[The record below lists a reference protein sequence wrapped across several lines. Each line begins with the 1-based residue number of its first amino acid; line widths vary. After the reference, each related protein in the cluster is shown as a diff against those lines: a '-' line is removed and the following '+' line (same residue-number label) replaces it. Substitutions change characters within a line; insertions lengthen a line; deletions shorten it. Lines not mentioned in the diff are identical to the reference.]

1 MYPHMYRI
9 RQRFEG
15 PAVRDIPATVAAEL
29 ARINVASAIKP
40 GQTVAL
46 TAGSRGVANIATII
60 KAAAGYLRNI
70 GASPFVIPAMGS
82 HGGGT
87 ADGQLDVLRHYG
99 ITEDSMGV
107 PLRATMEV
115 VQIGETPDG
124 LPVWLDKYAAEADHI
139 GVINRV
145 KPHTDFSGAIESG
158 LFKMMTI
165 GLGKYHGAQH
175 YHRANVQYGYEH
187 VIRTV
192 GRTVLRQARIAFG
205 LGIIENG
212 HDQTAIIQAVPA
224 PQFEETELKLQA
236 LSKQLVARLPFDFIH
251 LLIVEE
257 MGKNISGTGMDT
269 KVIGRIMNIIEESPK
284 RPRILR
290 IYVRDLHDDSYGNAT
305 GVGLADFVARR
316 LVNKIDPA
324 ATYINCLTGLSPE
337 SARIPMTVDTD
348 REAVE
353 AALGTIGLV
362 KPEEAR
368 VVRIQNTLLLEE
380 LDVSE
385 ALLPEVK
392 QRDTLEVLWG
402 PKGLAFDNAGAL
414 PAFAG
419 AMTAAQTA
427 RPCEANVH
435 DLASA

>member
-1 MYPHMYRI
+1 MYPNMYRI

-15 PAVRDIPATVAAEL
+15 PAVQDIPAAVAAEL
-29 ARINVASAIKP
+29 ARVNVASVIRP

-60 KAAAGYLRNI
+60 KATADYLKTI
-70 GASPFVIPAMGS
+70 GAKPFVIPAMGS

-115 VQIGETPDG
+115 VQLGETPDG
-124 LPVWLDKYAAEADHI
+124 LPVWLDKYASEADHV

-158 LFKMMTI
+158 LLKMMTI

-187 VIRTV
+187 IVRTV
-192 GRTVLRQARIAFG
+192 GRTVLQQARIAFG
-205 LGIIENG
+205 LGVIENG
-212 HDQTAIIQAVPA
+212 YDQTAIVEAVMA
-224 PQFEETELKLQA
+224 PEFEATELKLQA
-236 LSKQLVARLPFDFIH
+236 LSKKLAARLPFDFIH

-257 MGKNISGTGMDT
+257 MGKNISGAGMDT
-269 KVIGRIMNIIEESPK
+269 KVIGRIMNIIEPPPK
-284 RPRILR
+284 HPRILR

-305 GVGLADFVARR
+305 GVGLADFVSRR
-316 LVNKIDPA
+316 LVNKIDPT

-337 SARIPMTVDTD
+337 SARIPITFDTD

-353 AALGTIGLV
+353 AALGTIGMV
-362 KPEEAR
+362 KPEDAR
-368 VVRIQNTLLLEE
+368 IVRIKNTLLLEE

-385 ALLPEVK
+385 ACVPEVH
-392 QRDTLEVLWG
+392 QRDNLEVLWG
-402 PKGLAFDNAGAL
+402 PKGLVFDGSGGL
-414 PAFAG
+414 PAFA
-419 AMTAAQTA
+419 
-427 RPCEANVH
+427 
-435 DLASA
+435 

>member
-1 MYPHMYRI
+1 MYPDMYRI
-9 RQRFEG
+9 RQTFEG
-15 PAVRDIPATVAAEL
+15 PAVADIPAAVRDEL
-29 ARINVASAIKP
+29 ARVDVASVIKP

-60 KAAAGYLRNI
+60 KATVDYLKAI
-70 GASPFVIPAMGS
+70 GARPFIIPAMGS

-87 ADGQLDVLRHYG
+87 ADGQLDVLHHYG
-99 ITEDSMGV
+99 IAEANMGA
-107 PLRATMEV
+107 PLRASMEV

-124 LPVWLDKYAAEADHI
+124 LPVWLDKSASEADHI

-192 GRTVLRQARIAFG
+192 GRTVLKHARIAFG
-205 LGIIENG
+205 LGVIENG
-212 HDQTAIIQAVPA
+212 YDQTAVIRAVRA
-224 PQFEETELKLQA
+224 PQFEATELELQA
-236 LSKQLVARLPFDFIH
+236 LSKQLAARLPFDFIH

-269 KVIGRIMNIIEESPK
+269 KVIGRIMNIIEPPPK
-284 RPRILR
+284 HPHILR
-290 IYVRDLHDDSYGNAT
+290 IYVRDIHHDSYGNAM
-305 GVGLADFVARR
+305 GVGLADFVSRR
-316 LVNKIDPA
+316 LVNKIDPT
-324 ATYINCLTGLSPE
+324 ATYINGLTGLSPE
-337 SARIPMTVDTD
+337 SARIPITFDTD

-368 VVRIQNTLLLEE
+368 IVRIQNTLLLEE

-385 ALLPEVK
+385 ALLSEVK
-392 QRDTLEVLWG
+392 QRDTLEILWG
-402 PKGLAFDNAGAL
+402 PKPLMFDSTGGLPTF
-414 PAFAG
+414 
-419 AMTAAQTA
+419 M
-427 RPCEANVH
+427 
-435 DLASA
+435 

>member
-1 MYPHMYRI
+1 MYPNMYRI

-15 PAVRDIPATVAAEL
+15 PTVADIPAAVQAEL
-29 ARINVASAIKP
+29 ARADVASIIKP

-46 TAGSRGVANIATII
+46 TAGSRGVANIATIMR
-60 KAAAGYLRNI
+60 AAADYLQTL
-70 GASPFVIPAMGS
+70 GAKPFVIPAMGS

-124 LPVWLDKYAAEADHI
+124 IPVWLDKYASEADHI

-165 GLGKYHGAQH
+165 GLGKYQGAQH

-192 GRTVLRQARIAFG
+192 GRTVLQHARIAFG
-205 LGIIENG
+205 LGVIENG
-212 HDQTAIIQAVPA
+212 YDQTAIIRAVLA
-224 PQFEETELKLQA
+224 PQFEEAELELQA
-236 LSKQLVARLPFDFIH
+236 LSKKLAARLPFDFIH

-257 MGKNISGTGMDT
+257 MGKNISGAGMDT
-269 KVIGRIMNIIEESPK
+269 KVIGRIMNIIEQPPK
-284 RPRILR
+284 HPRILR

-305 GVGLADFVARR
+305 GVGLADFVSRR
-316 LVNKIDPA
+316 LVNKIDPTP
-324 ATYINCLTGLSPE
+324 TYINCLTGLSPE
-337 SARIPMTVDTD
+337 SARIPITFDTD

-353 AALGTIGLV
+353 AALGTIGAV
-362 KPEEAR
+362 KSEEAR
-368 VVRIQNTLLLEE
+368 IVRIKNTLLLEE

-392 QRDTLEVLWG
+392 PRDTLEILWG
-402 PKGLAFDNAGAL
+402 PKGLAFDHSGAL
-414 PAFAG
+414 SHFA
-419 AMTAAQTA
+419 
-427 RPCEANVH
+427 
-435 DLASA
+435 

>member
-1 MYPHMYRI
+1 MYPNMYRL

-15 PAVRDIPATVAAEL
+15 PAIHDIPATVAAEL
-29 ARINVASAIKP
+29 ARAGVAATVKP

-46 TAGSRGVANIATII
+46 TAGSRGVANIATIV
-60 KAAAGYLRNI
+60 KATAEYLKAI
-70 GASPFVIPAMGS
+70 GAKPFIIPAMGS

-87 ADGQLDVLRHYG
+87 ADGQLDVLRHYD
-99 ITEDSMGV
+99 ITEETMGV

-115 VQIGETPDG
+115 VQLGETADG
-124 LPVWLDKYAAEADHI
+124 LPVWLDKYASEADHI

-158 LFKMMTI
+158 LLKMMAI

-187 VIRTV
+187 VIRSV
-192 GRTVLRQARIAFG
+192 GRTVLQQARIAFG

-212 HDQTAIIQAVPA
+212 YDQTAVIQAVRA
-224 PQFEETELKLQA
+224 SEFEDTELRLQA
-236 LSKQLVARLPFDFIH
+236 LAKQLAARLPFDFIH

-257 MGKNISGTGMDT
+257 MGKNISGAGMDT
-269 KVIGRIMNIIEESPK
+269 KVIGRIMNIIEEAPK
-284 RPRILR
+284 HPRILR

-305 GVGLADFVARR
+305 GVGLADFVSRR
-316 LVNKIDPA
+316 LVNKIDSR

-337 SARIPMTVDTD
+337 SARIPITFDSD

-353 AALGTIGLV
+353 AALGTIGMV

-368 VVRIQNTLLLEE
+368 IIRIQNTLLLEE
-380 LDVSE
+380 LEVSE
-385 ALLPEVK
+385 AFLPEV
-392 QRDTLEVLWG
+392 RGRTNLEVLWG
-402 PKGLAFDNAGAL
+402 PKGLMFDGNGGLA
-414 PAFAG
+414 AFA
-419 AMTAAQTA
+419 
-427 RPCEANVH
+427 
-435 DLASA
+435 

>member
-1 MYPHMYRI
+1 MYPDMYRI
-9 RQRFEG
+9 RQTFEG
-15 PAVRDIPATVAAEL
+15 PAVADIPATVQAEL
-29 ARINVASAIKP
+29 ARVSVASVIKP

-46 TAGSRGVANIATII
+46 TAGSRGITNIATVV
-60 KAAAGYLRNI
+60 KATADYLKTI
-70 GASPFVIPAMGS
+70 GAKPFVIPAMGS

-99 ITEDSMGV
+99 ITEDSIGV
-107 PLRATMEV
+107 PLRASMEV

-124 LPVWLDKYAAEADHI
+124 IPVWLDKYAFEADHI

-175 YHRANVQYGYEH
+175 YHRANVQFGYEH

-192 GRTVLRQARIAFG
+192 GRTVLKHAHITFG
-205 LGIIENG
+205 LGVIENG
-212 HDQTAIIQAVPA
+212 YDQTAVIRAVRTS
-224 PQFEETELKLQA
+224 QFEATELELQA
-236 LSKQLVARLPFDFIH
+236 LSKKLAARLPFDFIH

-269 KVIGRIMNIIEESPK
+269 KVIGRIMNIIEPPPK
-284 RPRILR
+284 HPRILR
-290 IYVRDLHDDSYGNAT
+290 IYVRDIHDDSYGNAM
-305 GVGLADFVARR
+305 GVGLADFVSRR
-316 LVNKIDPA
+316 LVNKIDPT
-324 ATYINCLTGLSPE
+324 ATYINGLTGLSPE
-337 SARIPMTVDTD
+337 SARIPVTFDTD

-353 AALGTIGLV
+353 AALGTIGMV

-368 VVRIQNTLLLEE
+368 IVRIQNTLLLEE

-392 QRDTLEVLWG
+392 QHHTLEILWG
-402 PKGLAFDNAGAL
+402 PKPLMFDSIGGLSSF
-414 PAFAG
+414 
-419 AMTAAQTA
+419 M
-427 RPCEANVH
+427 
-435 DLASA
+435 

>member
-1 MYPHMYRI
+1 MYPNMYRI

-15 PAVRDIPATVAAEL
+15 PAVADIPATVQAEL
-29 ARINVASAIKP
+29 ARAGVASVIKP

-60 KAAAGYLRNI
+60 KAAADYLQTI
-70 GASPFVIPAMGS
+70 GAKPFVIPAMGS

-87 ADGQLDVLRHYG
+87 ADGQLDVLHHYG
-99 ITEDSMGV
+99 ISEDSLGI

-115 VQIGETPDG
+115 VQIGETSDG
-124 LPVWLDKYAAEADHI
+124 IPVWLDKYASEADHI

-158 LFKMMTI
+158 LLKMMTI

-192 GRTVLRQARIAFG
+192 GRTMLTQARIAFG
-205 LGIIENG
+205 LGVIENG
-212 HDQTAIIQAVPA
+212 YDQTAVIRAVRA
-224 PQFEETELKLQA
+224 SQLEDTELELQA
-236 LSKQLVARLPFDFIH
+236 LSKKLAARLPFDFIH

-257 MGKNISGTGMDT
+257 MGKNISGAGMDT
-269 KVIGRIMNIIEESPK
+269 KVIGRIMNIIEQAPK
-284 RPRILR
+284 HPRILR

-305 GVGLADFVARR
+305 GVGLADFVSRR
-316 LVNKIDPA
+316 LVNKIDPT

-337 SARIPMTVDTD
+337 SARIPITFDAD
-348 REAVE
+348 REAVD

-362 KPEEAR
+362 KSDEAR
-368 VVRIQNTLLLEE
+368 IVRIQNTLLLEE

-392 QRDTLEVLWG
+392 QRDTLEILWG
-402 PKGLAFDNAGAL
+402 PKGLAFDNNGGL
-414 PAFAG
+414 PAF
-419 AMTAAQTA
+419 
-427 RPCEANVH
+427 V
-435 DLASA
+435 

>member
-1 MYPHMYRI
+1 MYPNMYRI

-15 PAVRDIPATVAAEL
+15 PAVQEIPATVAAEL
-29 ARINVASAIKP
+29 ARAHVAAVIKP

-46 TAGSRGVANIATII
+46 TAGSRGIANVATII
-60 KAAAGYLRNI
+60 KATADYLKTI
-70 GASPFVIPAMGS
+70 GAKPFVIPAMGS

-87 ADGQLDVLRHYG
+87 ADGQLDVLQHYG
-99 ITEDSMGV
+99 ITEASMGV

-124 LPVWLDKYAAEADHI
+124 LPVWLDKYASEADHI

-158 LFKMMTI
+158 LLKMMTI

-187 VIRTV
+187 IIRTV
-192 GRTVLRQARIAFG
+192 GRTVLQQARIAFG
-205 LGIIENG
+205 LAVIENG
-212 HDQTAIIQAVPA
+212 YDQTAIIQAVMA
-224 PQFEETELKLQA
+224 PDFEVTELKLQA
-236 LSKQLVARLPFDFIH
+236 LSKKLAARLPFDFIH

-257 MGKNISGTGMDT
+257 MGKNISGAGMDT
-269 KVIGRIMNIIEESPK
+269 KVIGRIMNIIEPPPQH
-284 RPRILR
+284 PRILR

-305 GVGLADFVARR
+305 GVGLADFVSRR
-316 LVNKIDPA
+316 LVNKIDPT

-337 SARIPMTVDTD
+337 SARIPITFDTD

-353 AALGTIGLV
+353 AALGTIGVV

-368 VVRIQNTLLLEE
+368 IVRIKNTLLLEE

-385 ALLPEVK
+385 ACLPEVR
-392 QRDTLEVLWG
+392 QRENLEVLWG
-402 PKGLAFDNAGAL
+402 PKGLVFDGSGGL
-414 PAFAG
+414 PAFA
-419 AMTAAQTA
+419 
-427 RPCEANVH
+427 
-435 DLASA
+435 

>member
-1 MYPHMYRI
+1 MYPDLYRV

-15 PAVRDIPATVAAEL
+15 PAVADIPATVQAEL
-29 ARINVASAIKP
+29 AHLGLASLITR

-46 TAGSRGVANIATII
+46 TAGSRGIANIATII
-60 KAAAGYLRNI
+60 KATADYLKTI
-70 GASPFVIPAMGS
+70 GARPFVIPAMGS

-87 ADGQLDVLRHYG
+87 AEGQLDVLRHYG

-107 PLRATMEV
+107 PLQASMEV

-124 LPVWLDKYAAEADHI
+124 LPVWLDKYASEADHI

-192 GRTVLRQARIAFG
+192 GRTVLKQARIAFG
-205 LGIIENG
+205 LGVVENG
-212 HDQTAIIQAVPA
+212 YDQTTLIRAVRA
-224 PQFEETELKLQA
+224 PQFEATELELQD
-236 LSKQLVARLPFDFIH
+236 LSKRIAARLPFDFIH

-269 KVIGRIMNIIEESPK
+269 KVIGRIMNIIEPPPTH
-284 RPRILR
+284 PRILR
-290 IYVRDLHDDSYGNAT
+290 IYVRDLHADSYGNAM
-305 GVGLADFVARR
+305 GVGLADFVSRR
-316 LVNKIDPA
+316 LVNKIDPT
-324 ATYINCLTGLSPE
+324 ATYINGLTGLSPE
-337 SARIPMTVDTD
+337 SARIPMTLDTD

-368 VVRIQNTLLLEE
+368 IVRIQNTLLLEE
-380 LDVSE
+380 LEVSE
-385 ALLPEVK
+385 ALIPEV
-392 QRDTLEVLWG
+392 QRRGTLEILWG
-402 PKGLAFDNAGAL
+402 PKPLMFDSSGGL
-414 PAFAG
+414 PAF
-419 AMTAAQTA
+419 
-427 RPCEANVH
+427 R
-435 DLASA
+435 

>member
-1 MYPHMYRI
+1 MYPNMYRI

-15 PAVRDIPATVAAEL
+15 PAVQDIPATVAAEL
-29 ARINVASAIKP
+29 ARANVAAVIKP
-40 GQTVAL
+40 GETVAL
-46 TAGSRGVANIATII
+46 TAGSRGVANIATIV
-60 KAAAGYLRNI
+60 KATADYLKTI
-70 GASPFVIPAMGS
+70 GAKPFVIPAMGS

-87 ADGQLDVLRHYG
+87 ADGQLDVLQHYG

-115 VQIGETPDG
+115 VQIGNTPDG
-124 LPVWLDKYAAEADHI
+124 LPVWLDKYASEADHI

-158 LFKMMTI
+158 LLKMMTI

-187 VIRTV
+187 VIRSV
-192 GRTVLRQARIAFG
+192 SRTVLQQARIAFG
-205 LGIIENG
+205 LGVIENG
-212 HDQTAIIQAVPA
+212 YDQTAIIQAAMA
-224 PQFEETELKLQA
+224 PEFEEMELKLQA
-236 LSKQLVARLPFDFIH
+236 LSKKLAARLPFDFIH

-257 MGKNISGTGMDT
+257 MGKNISGAGMDT
-269 KVIGRIMNIIEESPK
+269 KVIGRIMNIIEESP
-284 RPRILR
+284 RHPRILR

-305 GVGLADFVARR
+305 GVGLADFVSRR
-316 LVNKIDPA
+316 LVNKIDPT

-337 SARIPMTVDTD
+337 SARIPITFDTD

-353 AALGTIGLV
+353 AALGTIGMV

-368 VVRIQNTLLLEE
+368 IVRIQNTLLLEE

-385 ALLPEVK
+385 ACLPEGK
-392 QRDTLEVLWG
+392 QRENLKVLWG
-402 PKGLAFDNAGAL
+402 PKGLVFDSSGGL
-414 PAFAG
+414 PAFA
-419 AMTAAQTA
+419 
-427 RPCEANVH
+427 
-435 DLASA
+435 

>member
-1 MYPHMYRI
+1 MMYPNMYRI
-9 RQRFEG
+9 RQTFEG
-15 PAVRDIPATVAAEL
+15 PAVADIPAAVQAEL
-29 ARINVASAIKP
+29 ARVDVVSIIKP

-46 TAGSRGVANIATII
+46 TAGSRGITNIATIV
-60 KAAAGYLRNI
+60 KATADYLKTI
-70 GASPFVIPAMGS
+70 GAKPFVIPAMGS

-99 ITEDSMGV
+99 VTEDSMGV
-107 PLRATMEV
+107 PLRASMEV

-124 LPVWLDKYAAEADHI
+124 LPVWLDKYASEADHI

-192 GRTVLRQARIAFG
+192 GRTVLQHARIAFG

-212 HDQTAIIQAVPA
+212 YDQTAVIRAVGT
-224 PQFEETELKLQA
+224 PQFEATELELQA
-236 LSKQLVARLPFDFIH
+236 LSKKLAARLPFDFIH

-257 MGKNISGTGMDT
+257 IGKNISGTGMDT
-269 KVIGRIMNIIEESPK
+269 KVIGRIMNIIEPPPTH
-284 RPRILR
+284 PRILR
-290 IYVRDLHDDSYGNAT
+290 IYARDLHDDSYGNAM
-305 GVGLADFVARR
+305 GVGLADFVSRR
-316 LVNKIDPA
+316 LVNKIDPT
-324 ATYINCLTGLSPE
+324 ATYINGLTGLSPE
-337 SARIPMTVDTD
+337 SARIPITFDTD

-368 VVRIQNTLLLEE
+368 IVRIQNTLLLEE

-385 ALLPEVK
+385 ALLPEVQ
-392 QRDTLEVLWG
+392 QRDMLEILWG
-402 PKGLAFDNAGAL
+402 PKTLMFDRNGRL
-414 PAFAG
+414 PIF
-419 AMTAAQTA
+419 M
-427 RPCEANVH
+427 
-435 DLASA
+435 

>member
-1 MYPHMYRI
+1 MYPNMYRI

-15 PAVRDIPATVAAEL
+15 PAVQDIPATVAAEL
-29 ARINVASAIKP
+29 ARAHVAAVIKP

-46 TAGSRGVANIATII
+46 TAGSRGVANIATIV
-60 KAAAGYLRNI
+60 KATADYLKTI
-70 GASPFVIPAMGS
+70 GAKPFVIPAMGS

-99 ITEDSMGV
+99 ITEASIGV

-124 LPVWLDKYAAEADHI
+124 LPVWLDKYASEADHI

-158 LFKMMTI
+158 ILKMMTI

-187 VIRTV
+187 IIRTV
-192 GRTVLRQARIAFG
+192 GRTVLQRARIAFG
-205 LGIIENG
+205 LAVIENG
-212 HDQTAIIQAVPA
+212 YDQTAIIQAVMA
-224 PQFEETELKLQA
+224 PEFEETELKLQA
-236 LSKQLVARLPFDFIH
+236 LSKKLAARLPFDFIH

-257 MGKNISGTGMDT
+257 MGKNISGAGMDT
-269 KVIGRIMNIIEESPK
+269 KVIGRIMNIIEPPP
-284 RPRILR
+284 RHPRILR

-305 GVGLADFVARR
+305 GVGLADFVSRR
-316 LVNKIDPA
+316 LVNKIDPT

-337 SARIPMTVDTD
+337 SARIPITFDTD

-353 AALGTIGLV
+353 AALGTIGMV
-362 KPEEAR
+362 RPEEAR
-368 VVRIQNTLLLEE
+368 IVRIKNTLLLEE

-385 ALLPEVK
+385 ACLPEVQ
-392 QRDTLEVLWG
+392 QRENLEVLWG
-402 PKGLAFDNAGAL
+402 PKGLVFDSSGGL
-414 PAFAG
+414 PAFA
-419 AMTAAQTA
+419 
-427 RPCEANVH
+427 
-435 DLASA
+435 

>member
-1 MYPHMYRI
+1 MYPNMYRI
-9 RQRFEG
+9 RQKFEG
-15 PAVRDIPATVAAEL
+15 PAVADIPAAVQAEL
-29 ARINVASAIKP
+29 ARADVAAVIKP

-60 KAAAGYLRNI
+60 KAVADYLKRL
-70 GASPFVIPAMGS
+70 GAKPFVIPAMGS

-87 ADGQLDVLRHYG
+87 ADGQLEVLRHYD
-99 ITEDSMGV
+99 ITEESMGV

-124 LPVWLDKYAAEADHI
+124 IPVWLDKYASEADHI

-165 GLGKYHGAQH
+165 GLGKYQGAQY

-192 GRTVLRQARIAFG
+192 GCTVLQQARIAFG
-205 LGIIENG
+205 LGVIENG
-212 HDQTAIIQAVPA
+212 YDQTAIIRAVRT
-224 PQFEETELKLQA
+224 PQFEATELELQA
-236 LSKQLVARLPFDFIH
+236 LSKKLAARLPFDFIH

-269 KVIGRIMNIIEESPK
+269 KVIGRIMNIIEPPPK
-284 RPRILR
+284 HPRILR

-305 GVGLADFVARR
+305 GVGLADFVSRR
-316 LVNKIDPA
+316 LVNNIDPT

-337 SARIPMTVDTD
+337 SARIPITFDTD
-348 REAVE
+348 REAVD

-362 KPEEAR
+362 KSDEAR
-368 VVRIQNTLLLEE
+368 IVRMKNTLLLEE

-385 ALLPEVK
+385 ALLPEVQ
-392 QRDTLEVLWG
+392 QRDTLEILWG
-402 PKGLAFDNAGAL
+402 PKGLMFDSDGGL
-414 PAFAG
+414 PTF
-419 AMTAAQTA
+419 M
-427 RPCEANVH
+427 
-435 DLASA
+435 

>member
-1 MYPHMYRI
+1 MYPNMYRI

-15 PAVRDIPATVAAEL
+15 PAVQDIPATVAAEL
-29 ARINVASAIKP
+29 ARAHVAAVIKP

-46 TAGSRGVANIATII
+46 TAGSRGVANIATIV
-60 KAAAGYLRNI
+60 KATADYLKTI
-70 GASPFVIPAMGS
+70 GAKPFVIPAMGS

-99 ITEDSMGV
+99 ITEASIGV

-124 LPVWLDKYAAEADHI
+124 LPVWLDKYASEADHI

-158 LFKMMTI
+158 LLKMMTI

-187 VIRTV
+187 IIRTV
-192 GRTVLRQARIAFG
+192 GRTVLQQARIAFG
-205 LGIIENG
+205 LAVIENG
-212 HDQTAIIQAVPA
+212 YDQTAIIQAVMA
-224 PQFEETELKLQA
+224 PELEEAELKLQA
-236 LSKQLVARLPFDFIH
+236 LSKKLAARLPFDFIH

-257 MGKNISGTGMDT
+257 MGKNISGAGMDT
-269 KVIGRIMNIIEESPK
+269 KVIGRIMNIIEPP
-284 RPRILR
+284 PRHPHILR

-305 GVGLADFVARR
+305 GVGLADFVSRR
-316 LVNKIDPA
+316 LVDKIDPT

-337 SARIPMTVDTD
+337 SARIPITFDTD

-353 AALGTIGLV
+353 AALGTIGMV
-362 KPEEAR
+362 RPAEAR
-368 VVRIQNTLLLEE
+368 IVRIKNTLLLEE

-385 ALLPEVK
+385 ACLSEVQ
-392 QRDTLEVLWG
+392 QRENLEVLWG
-402 PKGLAFDNAGAL
+402 PKGLVFDSGGGL
-414 PAFAG
+414 PAFA
-419 AMTAAQTA
+419 
-427 RPCEANVH
+427 
-435 DLASA
+435 

>member
-1 MYPHMYRI
+1 MMDPNMYRI
-9 RQRFEG
+9 RQTFEG
-15 PAVRDIPATVAAEL
+15 PAVADIPVAVQAEL
-29 ARINVASAIKP
+29 ARVDVVSIIKP

-46 TAGSRGVANIATII
+46 TAGSRGITNIATIV
-60 KAAAGYLRNI
+60 KATADHLKTI
-70 GASPFVIPAMGS
+70 GAKPFVIPAMGS

-107 PLRATMEV
+107 PLRASMEV

-124 LPVWLDKYAAEADHI
+124 LPVWLDKYASEADHI

-192 GRTVLRQARIAFG
+192 GRTVLQHARIAFG
-205 LGIIENG
+205 LGVVENG
-212 HDQTAIIQAVPA
+212 YDQTAVIRAVRA
-224 PQFEETELKLQA
+224 SEFEATELELQA
-236 LSKQLVARLPFDFIH
+236 LSKKLAARLPFDFIH

-269 KVIGRIMNIIEESPK
+269 KVIGRIMNIIEPPPTY
-284 RPRILR
+284 PRILR
-290 IYVRDLHDDSYGNAT
+290 IYARDLHDDSYGNAM
-305 GVGLADFVARR
+305 GVGLADFVSRR
-316 LVNKIDPA
+316 LVNKIDPT
-324 ATYINCLTGLSPE
+324 ATYINGLTGLSPE
-337 SARIPMTVDTD
+337 SARIPITFDTD

-368 VVRIQNTLLLEE
+368 IVRIQNTLLLEE

-385 ALLPEVK
+385 ALLSEVQ
-392 QRDTLEVLWG
+392 QRDTLEILWG
-402 PKGLAFDNAGAL
+402 PKTLMFDRNGRL
-414 PAFAG
+414 PIFI
-419 AMTAAQTA
+419 
-427 RPCEANVH
+427 
-435 DLASA
+435 

>member
-1 MYPHMYRI
+1 MYPNMYRI
-9 RQRFEG
+9 RQTFEE
-15 PAVRDIPATVAAEL
+15 PAVADIPATVQAEL
-29 ARINVASAIKP
+29 ARAGVASVIKP

-60 KAAAGYLRNI
+60 KAAADYLTTI
-70 GASPFVIPAMGS
+70 GAKPFVIPAMGS

-99 ITEDSMGV
+99 ITADSMGV

-115 VQIGETPDG
+115 VQVGETADG
-124 LPVWLDKYAAEADHI
+124 IPVWLDKYASEADHI

-145 KPHTDFSGAIESG
+145 KPHTDFGGAIESG
-158 LFKMMTI
+158 LLKMMTI

-192 GRTVLRQARIAFG
+192 GRTMLKQARIAFG
-205 LGIIENG
+205 LGVIENG
-212 HDQTAIIQAVPA
+212 YDQTAVIRAVRA
-224 PQFEETELKLQA
+224 PQFEDAELELQA
-236 LSKQLVARLPFDFIH
+236 LSKKMAARLPFDFIH

-257 MGKNISGTGMDT
+257 MGKNISGSGMDT
-269 KVIGRIMNIIEESPK
+269 KVIGRIMNIIEPAPK
-284 RPRILR
+284 HPRILR

-305 GVGLADFVARR
+305 GVGLADFVSRR
-316 LVNKIDPA
+316 LVNKIDPT

-337 SARIPMTVDTD
+337 SARIPMTFDTD
-348 REAVE
+348 REAVD

-362 KPEEAR
+362 KSDEAR
-368 VVRIQNTLLLEE
+368 IVRIQNTLLLEE

-392 QRDTLEVLWG
+392 QRATLQILWG
-402 PKGLAFDNAGAL
+402 PKGLAFDNNGGL
-414 PAFAG
+414 PVFA
-419 AMTAAQTA
+419 
-427 RPCEANVH
+427 
-435 DLASA
+435 

>member
-1 MYPHMYRI
+1 MYPNMYRL

-15 PAVRDIPATVAAEL
+15 PAIHDIPATVAAEL
-29 ARINVASAIKP
+29 ARAGVAATVKP

-46 TAGSRGVANIATII
+46 TAGSRGVANIATIV
-60 KAAAGYLRNI
+60 KATAEYLKAI
-70 GASPFVIPAMGS
+70 GAKPFIIPAMGS

-87 ADGQLDVLRHYG
+87 ADGQLDVLRHYD
-99 ITEDSMGV
+99 ITEETMGV

-115 VQIGETPDG
+115 VQLGETADG
-124 LPVWLDKYAAEADHI
+124 LPVWLDKYASEADHI

-158 LFKMMTI
+158 LLKMMAI

-187 VIRTV
+187 VIRSV
-192 GRTVLRQARIAFG
+192 GRTVLQQARIAFG

-212 HDQTAIIQAVPA
+212 YDQTAVIQAVRA
-224 PQFEETELKLQA
+224 SEFEDTELRLQA
-236 LSKQLVARLPFDFIH
+236 LAKQLAARLPFDFIH

-257 MGKNISGTGMDT
+257 MGKNISGAGMDT
-269 KVIGRIMNIIEESPK
+269 KVIGRIMNIIEEAPK
-284 RPRILR
+284 HPRILR

-305 GVGLADFVARR
+305 GVGLADFVSRR
-316 LVNKIDPA
+316 LVNKIDSR

-337 SARIPMTVDTD
+337 SARIPITFDTD

-353 AALGTIGLV
+353 AALGTIGMV

-368 VVRIQNTLLLEE
+368 IIRIQNTLLLEE
-380 LDVSE
+380 LEVSE
-385 ALLPEVK
+385 AFLPEV
-392 QRDTLEVLWG
+392 RGRTNLEVLWG
-402 PKGLAFDNAGAL
+402 PKGLMFDGSGGLA
-414 PAFAG
+414 AFA
-419 AMTAAQTA
+419 
-427 RPCEANVH
+427 
-435 DLASA
+435 

>member
-1 MYPHMYRI
+1 MYPNMYRI
-9 RQRFEG
+9 RQTFEG
-15 PAVRDIPATVAAEL
+15 PTVGDIPATVQAEL
-29 ARINVASAIKP
+29 RRANVASVIKP
-40 GQTVAL
+40 GQAVAL
-46 TAGSRGVANIATII
+46 TVGSRGIANIATIV
-60 KAAAGYLRNI
+60 KATVDYLQTI
-70 GASPFVIPAMGS
+70 GAQPFVIPAMGS

-124 LPVWLDKYAAEADHI
+124 IPVWLDKYAFEADHI

-175 YHRANVQYGYEH
+175 YHRANVQFGYEH

-192 GRTVLRQARIAFG
+192 GRTVLTAARIAFG

-212 HDQTAIIQAVPA
+212 YDRTGVIRAVLA
-224 PQFEETELKLQA
+224 PEFEATELELQA
-236 LSKQLVARLPFDFIH
+236 LSKQLAARLPFDFIH

-269 KVIGRIMNIIEESPK
+269 KVIGRIMNIIEEPP
-284 RPRILR
+284 RHPRILR
-290 IYVRDLHDDSYGNAT
+290 IYVRDLHDDSYGNAM

-316 LVNKIDPA
+316 LVHKIDA
-324 ATYINCLTGLSPE
+324 TATYINGLTGLSPE
-337 SARIPMTVDTD
+337 SVRIPVTCDTD

-368 VVRIQNTLLLEE
+368 IVRLKNTLLLEE

-392 QRDTLEVLWG
+392 QRETLELLWG
-402 PKGLAFDNAGAL
+402 PKALAFDTSGAL
-414 PAFAG
+414 PPFA
-419 AMTAAQTA
+419 
-427 RPCEANVH
+427 
-435 DLASA
+435 

>member
-1 MYPHMYRI
+1 MYRL

-15 PAVRDIPATVAAEL
+15 PAIHDIPAAVAAEL
-29 ARINVASAIKP
+29 ARAGVSATVKP

-46 TAGSRGVANIATII
+46 TAGSRGVANIATIV
-60 KAAAGYLRNI
+60 KATAEYLKAI
-70 GASPFVIPAMGS
+70 GAKPFIIPAMGS

-87 ADGQLDVLRHYG
+87 ADGQLDVLRHYD
-99 ITEDSMGV
+99 ITEETMGV

-115 VQIGETPDG
+115 VQLGETADG
-124 LPVWLDKYAAEADHI
+124 LPVWLDKYASEADHI

-158 LFKMMTI
+158 LLKMMAI

-187 VIRTV
+187 VIRSV
-192 GRTVLRQARIAFG
+192 GRTILQQARIAFG

-212 HDQTAIIQAVPA
+212 YDQTAVIQAVRA
-224 PQFEETELKLQA
+224 SEFEDTELRLQA
-236 LSKQLVARLPFDFIH
+236 LAKQLAARLPFDFIH

-257 MGKNISGTGMDT
+257 MGKNISGAGMDT
-269 KVIGRIMNIIEESPK
+269 KVIGRIMNIIEEAPK
-284 RPRILR
+284 HPRILR

-305 GVGLADFVARR
+305 GVGLADFVSRR
-316 LVNKIDPA
+316 LVDKIDSR

-337 SARIPMTVDTD
+337 SARIPITFDTD

-353 AALGTIGLV
+353 AALGTIGMV

-368 VVRIQNTLLLEE
+368 IIRIQNTLLLEE
-380 LDVSE
+380 LEVSE
-385 ALLPEVK
+385 AFLPEV
-392 QRDTLEVLWG
+392 RGRTNLEVLWG
-402 PKGLAFDNAGAL
+402 PKGLMFDGSGGLA
-414 PAFAG
+414 AFA
-419 AMTAAQTA
+419 
-427 RPCEANVH
+427 
-435 DLASA
+435 

>member
-1 MYPHMYRI
+1 MYPNMYRI

-29 ARINVASAIKP
+29 ARANVAAVIKP
-40 GQTVAL
+40 GETVAL
-46 TAGSRGVANIATII
+46 TAGSRGVANIATIV
-60 KAAAGYLRNI
+60 KATADYLKTI
-70 GASPFVIPAMGS
+70 GAKPFVIPAMGS

-87 ADGQLDVLRHYG
+87 ADGQLDVLQHYG

-115 VQIGETPDG
+115 VQIGNTPDG
-124 LPVWLDKYAAEADHI
+124 LPVWLDKYASEADHI

-158 LFKMMTI
+158 LLKMMTI

-187 VIRTV
+187 VIRSV
-192 GRTVLRQARIAFG
+192 SRTVLQQARIAFG
-205 LGIIENG
+205 LGVIENG
-212 HDQTAIIQAVPA
+212 YDQTAIIQAAMA
-224 PQFEETELKLQA
+224 PEFEEMELKLQA
-236 LSKQLVARLPFDFIH
+236 LSKKLAARLPFDFIH

-257 MGKNISGTGMDT
+257 MGKNISGAGMDT
-269 KVIGRIMNIIEESPK
+269 KVIGRIMNIIEESP
-284 RPRILR
+284 RHPRILR

-305 GVGLADFVARR
+305 GVGLADFVSRR
-316 LVNKIDPA
+316 LVNKIDPT
-324 ATYINCLTGLSPE
+324 ATYINCLTGLTPE
-337 SARIPMTVDTD
+337 SARVPITFDTD

-353 AALGTIGLV
+353 AALGTIGMV

-368 VVRIQNTLLLEE
+368 IVRIQNTLLLEE

-385 ALLPEVK
+385 ACLPEVK
-392 QRDTLEVLWG
+392 QRENLKVLWG
-402 PKGLAFDNAGAL
+402 PKGLVFDSVGGL
-414 PAFAG
+414 PAFA
-419 AMTAAQTA
+419 
-427 RPCEANVH
+427 
-435 DLASA
+435 